1 MLKKEEKIY
10 YLKKKKFI
18 KDPDPNKHV
27 RIRNTARAANN
38 NRLWQGVYYCCAQLG
53 NPFLFRY
60 AVGLESKPEN
70 I

>member
-18 KDPDPNKHV
+18 KDPDPNKNV

-38 NRLWQGVYYCCAQLG
+38 NRL
-53 NPFLFRY
+53 
-60 AVGLESKPEN
+60 
-70 I
+70 